1 MSAGQYKKKLVLL
14 PLDILNEIEEQ
25 ALREDRSV
33 SGQLVHLL
41 RKALAQTADPAVYHR
56 QPATAIAE

>member
-1 MSAGQYKKKLVLL
+1 MPSGQYKKKLLLL
-14 PLDILNEIEEQ
+14 PLDMLNEIEEQ

-41 RKALAQTADPAVYHR
+41 RKALAQTADTPAHR
-56 QPATAIAE
+56 QPATAVAE